1 MGNVIVQSEAQ
12 RLTEECKTRIDLGDD
27 SYSIADALG
36 INRDGVREIIL
47 QRKSRLCELCE
58 GKGKRQDKGK
68 DKICGGCDGLGAQD

>member
-1 MGNVIVQSEAQ
+1 MGNIMSQTEAQ
-12 RLTEECKTRIDLGDD
+12 KLTEDVKARIDLGDD
-27 SYSIADALG
+27 SYSIADALK

>member
-12 RLTEECKTRIDLGDD
+12 RLTEDVKTRIDLGDD
-27 SYSIADALG
+27 SYSIADALK

-58 GKGKRQDKGK
+58 GRGKRK
-68 DKICGGCDGLGAQD
+68 DKVCGGCDGLGAQD